1 LVNFIKH
8 PPVNNLFFTRGGGK
22 NGDYGEKPGNIGDCR
37 RKSKEIANIPN
48 SPLFLS
54 EAMI

>member
-8 PPVNNLFFTRGGGK
+8 PPVNNLFFTRGGEK